1 MKKGLALTLMLVM
14 AFALF
19 AGGATETEA
28 PAADAKKEIVVWHTW
43 GQDAGYEALEQLVAK
58 YNATNDKN
66 IHVNLT
72 FVANQ
77 ASGNTQTMANLM
89 AAIAAGNPPDIAL
102 LDNFQV
108 ATWAAQ
114 NAIQPLDEMMSEN
127 GLTLDGVYDWAK
139 SGSVYKGETYS
150 IPYNGD
156 ARALLYNKK
165 MFREAGLDPENPPT
179 TIAEVTEAAK
189 KLTKKEGG
197 FYKQVGFVPWK
208 FAGLP
213 LYTWGWSFGGSF
225 YDVENNVLTIATPEI
240 IEALQWEVDFANA
253 MGGESFVNYAS
264 GLGTGAEDP
273 FVTEQLAM
281 CIRGQWD
288 LANIENYNPNL
299 EYGVTFIPSKEKGQN
314 ITWCGGWGWTIPRGA
329 KNADLAMDFIKYCL
343 SDEAQTTMASV
354 SGSLSPV
361 KKVSET
367 VFASVPK
374 FQVFIESLNHA
385 FVRPP
390 VPVGQLLWDE
400 LNTAVDAALHGKGT
414 PEKLL
419 KDLDVKINS
428 ELKKFN

>member
-1 MKKGLALTLMLVM
+1 MKKGLVLLLVLTLVM
-14 AFALF
+14 NLF
-19 AGGATETEA
+19 AGGSTETA
-28 PAADAKKEIVVWHTW
+28 KNDNGKKEIVVWHTW
-43 GQDAGYEALEQLVAK
+43 GQDAGFDALQKVVDT
-58 YNATNDKN
+58 YNETNDKN

-77 ASGNTQTMANLM
+77 ASGNTSTMANLM

-114 NAIQPLDEMMSEN
+114 NAIQPIDEFMSKADFS
-127 GLTLDGVYDWAK
+127 LDGVYDWATA
-139 SGSVYKGETYS
+139 GSIYKGQTYS
-150 IPYNGD
+150 VPYNGD
-156 ARALLYNKK
+156 ARALVYNKK

-179 TIAEVTEAAK
+179 TIEGVTEAAK
-189 KLTKKEGG
+189 KLTIREGS
-197 FYKQVGFVPWK
+197 FYKQAGFVPWK

-213 LYTWGWSFGGSF
+213 LYTWGWSFGGDF
-225 YDVENNVLTIATPEI
+225 YDAENNVLTVATPETI
-240 IEALQWEVDFANA
+240 AALQWEVDFAKA
-253 MGGESFVNYAS
+253 MGGEAFVNFAS

-288 LANIENYNPNL
+288 LANFERYNPNL
-299 EYGVTFIPSKEKGQN
+299 EYGVAPIPSLVEGEN

-329 KNADLAMDFIKYCL
+329 KNTEEAMDFLKYTI
-343 SDEAQTTMASV
+343 SEEAQTIMASV

-361 KKVSET
+361 KSVSEA
-367 VFASVPK
+367 VFADQPK
-374 FQVFIESLNHA
+374 FKVFIESLNHA

-390 VPVGQLLWDE
+390 VPVGQMLWDD
-400 LNTAVDAALHGKGT
+400 LNTVVDSALHGKGN
-414 PEKLL
+414 PEQLL
-419 KDLDVKINS
+419 KDEDAKINA